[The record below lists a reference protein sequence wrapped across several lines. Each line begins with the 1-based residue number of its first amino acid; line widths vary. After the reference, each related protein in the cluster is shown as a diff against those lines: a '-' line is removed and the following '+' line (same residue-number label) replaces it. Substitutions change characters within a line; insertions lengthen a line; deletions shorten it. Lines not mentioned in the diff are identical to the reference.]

1 MFSGCISKIIHL
13 NYPVPCD
20 SASHVHGFSM
30 PRRENIKQNTYYM
43 HCLSVV
49 LKTRSIGYDSH
60 QQGFMYLNG
69 ISLNK
74 PKINI
79 HHFEL
84 HHSNLPKKSGCTS
97 GWLCRWWKAS
107 LSSWWSITMSRTL
120 VVKSIV
126 GIDLQ
131 VSILTL
137 TYLKHWNQHI
147 EDYWG
152 IDFSN
157 EHHYH
162 RWEMM

>member
-84 HHSNLPKKSGCTS
+84 HHSNLPKKIRVYFWMAMQMMKGIIIILVINHYVSHLG
-97 GWLCRWWKAS
+97 GKKHCRNWPAS
-107 LSSWWSITMSRTL
+107 
-120 VVKSIV
+120 VDP
-126 GIDLQ
+126 DLDIPEALE
-131 VSILTL
+131 ST
-137 TYLKHWNQHI
+137 
-147 EDYWG
+147 YWG
-152 IDFSN
+152 LLRYRLLKWTPLS
-157 EHHYH
+157 
-162 RWEMM
+162 